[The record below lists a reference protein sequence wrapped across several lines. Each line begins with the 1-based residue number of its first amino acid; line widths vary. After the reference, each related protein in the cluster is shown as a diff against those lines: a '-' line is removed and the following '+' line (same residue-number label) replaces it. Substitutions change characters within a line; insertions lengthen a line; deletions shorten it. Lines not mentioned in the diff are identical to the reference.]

1 MKTLDNKVIAITG
14 AGAGIGRA
22 LAEQLASRRAR
33 LALSDVDP
41 DAAEQT
47 AKTCR
52 AQGVDARSYRLDVS
66 DRDAVQAHA
75 DEVAADFGVI
85 NVLINNAGVALV
97 GELTE
102 VSWEQIDW
110 ITGINVG
117 GVLNGSKAFLP
128 HLQASGDG
136 HLVNMSSMWGLVGA
150 PTGSHYC
157 ASKFFV
163 RGLTESLRQ
172 EMKRGGYRVG
182 VTAVHPGYVRTD
194 LMKSGK
200 SAAADAEVYERTID
214 YVNKNV
220 RLTPD
225 RVAEKVISAIRHNR
239 ARVLIGNDVRMFDA
253 LARVTGSGYQ
263 HLTLL
268 AAKKFG

>member
-1 MKTLDNKVIAITG
+1 MRKLNDKVVAITG

-22 LAEQLASRRAR
+22 LAQQLASHGAR
-33 LALSDVDP
+33 LALSDVDR
-41 DAAEQT
+41 DAVQQT
-47 AKTCR
+47 VALCQTR
-52 AQGVDARSYRLDVS
+52 AADARGYRLDVS
-66 DRDAVQAHA
+66 DRAAFLAHA
-75 DEVAADFGVI
+75 DQVADDFGGV

-102 VSWEQIDW
+102 VSWEQLDW
-110 ITGINVG
+110 IKGINLD

-150 PTGSHYC
+150 STASHYC
-157 ASKFFV
+157 ATKFFV

-172 EMKRGGYRVG
+172 EMKRGGHRVG

-194 LMKSGK
+194 LMRSGK
-200 SAAADAEVYERTID
+200 SAAADSQVYERNID
-214 YVNKNV
+214 YVDNNV
-220 RLTPD
+220 RLTAD
-225 RVAEKVISAIRHNR
+225 HVAAKVISGIRHNR
-239 ARVLIGNDVRMFDA
+239 ARVLIGSDA
-253 LARVTGSGYQ
+253 HISDAISRLTGSGYQ

-268 AAKKFG
+268 ATKRFG

>member
-1 MKTLDNKVIAITG
+1 MKTLNNKVVAITG
-14 AGAGIGRA
+14 AGAGIGRS
-22 LAEQLASRRAR
+22 LAEQLAACGAR
-33 LALSDVDP
+33 LALSDVNDEAVHQTV
-41 DAAEQT
+41 AA
-47 AKTCR
+47 CR
-52 AQGVDARSYRLDVS
+52 ALGAEARVYRLNVS
-66 DRDAVQAHA
+66 DRAAMLAHA
-75 DEVAADFGVI
+75 EEVVSDFGGV

-102 VSWEQIDW
+102 VSWEQVDW
-110 ITGINVG
+110 IMGINVG

-157 ASKFFV
+157 ATKFFV

-194 LMKSGK
+194 LMRSGR
-200 SAAADAEVYERTID
+200 SAAADAEVYERTLD

-220 RLTPD
+220 RLTPEH
-225 RVAEKVISAIRHNR
+225 VANKVISAILHNR
-239 ARVLIGNDVRMFDA
+239 ARVLVGSDVRASDA
-253 LARVTGSGYQ
+253 LARITGSGYQ

-268 AAKKFG
+268 AGKKFG

>member
-1 MKTLDNKVIAITG
+1 MKTLDNKVVAITG

-22 LAEQLASRRAR
+22 LAEQLAAR
-33 LALSDVDP
+33 GAHLALSDVDL
-41 DAAEQT
+41 DAAQRT
-47 AKTCR
+47 ATACR
-52 AQGVDARSYRLDVS
+52 AQGVEARSYRLDVS
-66 DRDAVQAHA
+66 DRDAVLAHA
-75 DEVAADFGVI
+75 DEVATDFGRV

-97 GELTE
+97 GELTA
-102 VSWEQIDW
+102 VSWEQVDW

-128 HLQASGDG
+128 YLQTSGDG

-157 ASKFFV
+157 ATKFFV

-200 SAAADAEVYERTID
+200 SAASDAQVYERTVD

-220 RLTPD
+220 RLTPEH
-225 RVAEKVISAIRHNR
+225 VAAKVISGIRHNR
-239 ARVLIGNDVRMFDA
+239 ARVLIGSDVRISDT